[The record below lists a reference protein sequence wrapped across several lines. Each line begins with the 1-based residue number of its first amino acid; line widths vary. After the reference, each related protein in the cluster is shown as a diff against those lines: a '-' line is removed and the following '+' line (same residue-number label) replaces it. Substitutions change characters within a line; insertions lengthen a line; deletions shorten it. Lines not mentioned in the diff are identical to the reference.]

1 MYLLFVIGFVYSLK
15 IEERFGTYW
24 FESRIAR
31 AIFVISLFT
40 GSVFRELAT
49 CNSHGTMSSEDQL
62 YKDILKLNVAKLQR
76 ELEKSALPATGRKA
90 ELIQRLYKFAKRE
103 LITSQGG
110 SPEDSVQSEKSQ
122 DKTESILKTPS
133 RIPRLLPNVEEISKS
148 ARSRLDRTS
157 SICDRNRI
165 LEQDLF
171 EDRDIALFGH
181 SRGSDGRRDEGKIIH
196 EQLHDNG
203 QQSWEHNGQ
212 TTQTGQLSNTGQPRF
227 QVSSDEP
234 KYETD
239 F

>member
-1 MYLLFVIGFVYSLK
+1 M
-15 IEERFGTYW
+15 
-24 FESRIAR
+24 
-31 AIFVISLFT
+31 FT
-40 GSVFRELAT
+40 GSVSRELAI
-49 CNSHGTMSSEDQL
+49 CIPHGTMSSEDQL
-62 YKDILKLNVAKLQR
+62 YNHILKLNVVELRR
-76 ELEKSALPATGRKA
+76 ELEKSALPTTGRKA
-90 ELIQRLYKFAKRE
+90 ELIQRLYKFAKRG

-110 SPEDSVQSEKSQ
+110 SPEDSAPSEKSQ
-122 DKTESILKTPS
+122 DKTGSMLKTPS

-157 SICDRNRI
+157 SIRDRNRI

-171 EDRDIALFGH
+171 SVQFEARDIDLFGH
-181 SRGSDGRRDEGKIIH
+181 SKGSDGRRDEGKIIH

-234 KYETD
+234 KYEID
-239 F
+239 HREYEFSGHNGDKGAVINYGRDQGGSI